1 MRDSPRGL
9 PALGIR
15 RPVLVA
21 VINLIIAIAGIA
33 ALLGVEVRELPD
45 VDRPRITVSAQYPGA
60 APETMDAEV
69 TREIEGAVARVS
81 GVRRISASS
90 EESSTR
96 VVVEFSADA
105 DLDSAAADIREA
117 VSRIERNLPDNVEQ
131 VNVIKADQDASPVVR
146 VAARGS
152 GLSLDALTRRVE
164 NDIIPALISLPGVA
178 DVRLY
183 GDRQRQLRVAVDPL
197 RLSAHGLSI
206 DSLRTRLE
214 QADLDI
220 PAGSFRASALELR
233 VRANAVLD
241 TPERVAAL
249 TLAPGLRLGDVAN
262 VFFSPAD
269 ARSQVQLNGEP
280 ILGLGIVRQAQSNTL
295 EISAAADAAITELN
309 RRFDAVEVV
318 KTSDDAVFIRG
329 AITEV
334 LITLVAA
341 TLIVIAAIWLFIGSP
356 RATLIPAITIPLA
369 LTGTIA
375 AIWLLGFSI
384 NLLTLLALVLATG
397 LVVDDAIVVL
407 ENIQRRQRMGL
418 GAGAA
423 ALLGTHQVFFAV
435 IATTAVLV
443 AVFVPISLLPS
454 TAGRLFREF
463 GVVLAV
469 AVTLSSFIALSLVP
483 ALAARF
489 LRPQDGRDDPS
500 SGGAVGRRLRRLGR
514 GLADFYAASLGRAL
528 AHPWLMGLVALLVLG
543 LAIQQ
548 FTRID
553 QTLLP
558 EEDRGLIYVVGNGPD
573 GAGLQYSQNQA
584 WRMQARLQPLV
595 DSGEVTRL
603 FTIAGR
609 WDPNRILIVAPLAP
623 WSERERSEQ
632 AIADDARAALADL
645 PGVNIRVGSPNSLGL
660 RGVGSGLEVSLL
672 GSDYERLY
680 AAAQSFSRAL
690 EDEVDGL
697 SQARIDYSP
706 TQPQVRVDIDRERA
720 AALNVPVEDLADT
733 LEAMISGLEIADLNI
748 DDRAIP
754 LRLESTSGRVNQP
767 SDLGNLRIRSEDG
780 QFVALSSLVSLRE
793 EGVAAELDRE
803 AQRRAVSID
812 LAVDDGYPLQAAV
825 SDLRALADETLPAG
839 IGLITR
845 GEAETLEET
854 RQEVMIT
861 YALALLIV
869 LLVLAAQFESLM
881 SALVVML
888 TVPFGLAAAVFAL
901 VLSGTSINVY
911 SQIGLIL
918 LIGLMAKNGI
928 LLVEFANQL
937 RDAGHDLREAALQ
950 SARVRLRPVAMTII
964 ATVLG
969 GLPLILS
976 GGAGAESR
984 AAIGWVVFGGLGL
997 AAVFTLYFTPA
1008 LYLLLARFARPRAAA
1023 EAALERELDQ
1033 PVSDSTSAIDGNA
1046 RG

>member
-1 MRDSPRGL
+1 MTQTPRGL

-45 VDRPRITVSAQYPGA
+45 VDRPRITVSAQFPGA

-96 VVVEFSADA
+96 VVVEFSADV
-105 DLDSAAADIREA
+105 DLDGAAADVREA
-117 VSRIERNLPDNVEQ
+117 VSRVERRLPDAVEQ

-146 VAARGS
+146 VAARGN
-152 GLSLDALTRRVE
+152 GLSLDDLTRRVE
-164 NDIIPALISLPGVA
+164 TDIIPALVSLPGVA

-183 GDRQRQLRVAVDPL
+183 GDRERQLRVAVEPL
-197 RLSAHGLSI
+197 KLTAHGL
-206 DSLRTRLE
+206 DTADVVARLE
-214 QADLDI
+214 SADLDI
-220 PAGSFRASALELR
+220 PAGSFRDAPLELR
-233 VRANAVLD
+233 VRANAALQ
-241 TPERVAAL
+241 TPERVAAI
-249 TLAPGLRLGDVAN
+249 TLAPGLRLGDVAR
-262 VFFSPAD
+262 VFFAPAD

-295 EISAAADAAITELN
+295 EISTAAQTAIDTLN
-309 RRFDAVEVV
+309 QRFDDVELV

-334 LITLVAA
+334 LITLAAA
-341 TLIVIAAIWLFIGSP
+341 TLIVVATIWLFIGSP

-375 AIWLLGFSI
+375 AIWLLGFSV

-418 GAGAA
+418 QAGAA

-469 AVTLSSFIALSLVP
+469 AVGLSSFIALSLVP
-483 ALAARF
+483 GLAARI
-489 LRPQDGRDDPS
+489 LRPDDAPS
-500 SGGAVGRRLRRLGR
+500 NPTRGLGAALRRIGHGIAGGYAR
-514 GLADFYAASLGRAL
+514 SLARAL
-528 AHPWLMGLVALLVLG
+528 AHPVFMALAGLLVLG
-543 LAIQQ
+543 SAAYQ
-548 FTRID
+548 FTQID

-573 GAGLQYSQNQA
+573 GAGLRYSQNQA
-584 WRMQARLQPLV
+584 WRMQDRLQPLV
-595 DSGEVTRL
+595 DSGEISRL

-609 WDPNRILIVAPLAP
+609 WDPNRILIVAPLAD
-623 WSERERSEQ
+623 WSARARGEQ
-632 AIADDARAALADL
+632 AIAADVREALADL
-645 PGVNIRVGSPNSLGL
+645 PGVDIRVGSPNSLGL

-672 GSDYERLY
+672 GNDYDRLY
-680 AAAQSFSRAL
+680 AAAQSLNRAI
-690 EDEVDGL
+690 DESIEGL
-697 SQARIDYSP
+697 GRGRIDYSP
-706 TQPQVRVDIDRERA
+706 TQPQVRVAIDRQRA
-720 AALNVPVEDLADT
+720 EALDVPIEDLAQT
-733 LEAMISGLEIADLNI
+733 LETMISGLEIVDLNI

-754 LRLESTSGRVNQP
+754 LRLESTSREVNQP
-767 SDLGNLRIRSEDG
+767 DDLGNLRIRSEQG
-780 QFVALSSLVSLRE
+780 EWVALSTLVRLRD

-803 AQRRAVSID
+803 AQRRAISID
-812 LAVDDGYPLQAAV
+812 LAIDDGYPLQTAV
-825 SDLRALADETLPAG
+825 TDLRALADETLPEG

-854 RQEVMIT
+854 RQEVLLT
-861 YALALLIV
+861 YGLALLIV

-881 SALVVML
+881 SAVVVML

-901 VLSGTSINVY
+901 ALSGTSINIY

-937 RDAGHDLREAALQ
+937 RDAGRSLHDAALE
-950 SARVRLRPVAMTII
+950 SAQVRLRPVSMTII

-969 GLPLILS
+969 GLPLILGS
-976 GGAGAESR
+976 GAGAESR
-984 AAIGWVVFGGLGL
+984 AAIGWVVFGGLGM
-997 AAVFTLYFTPA
+997 AALFTLYFTP
-1008 LYLLLARFARPRAAA
+1008 LIYWLLARFARPRAAA

-1033 PVSDSTSAIDGNA
+1033 PVSESTSAIDGSEN
-1046 RG
+1046 R

>member
-1 MRDSPRGL
+1 MTGAPRGL

-33 ALLGVEVRELPD
+33 ALRGVEVRELPD
-45 VDRPRITVSAQYPGA
+45 VDRPRITVSATFPGA

-69 TREIEGAVARVS
+69 TREIEGAVARVA

-105 DLDSAAADIREA
+105 DLDSAAADVREA
-117 VSRIERNLPDNVEQ
+117 VSRVERSLPDNVDR

-164 NDIIPALISLPGVA
+164 TDIIPALVSLPGVA

-197 RLSAHGLSI
+197 RLSAHGLAVADLI
-206 DSLRTRLE
+206 TRLE
-214 QADLDI
+214 DTDLDI
-220 PAGSFRASALELR
+220 PAGSFRDSPLELR
-233 VRANAVLD
+233 VRANATVG
-241 TPERVAAL
+241 TPARIEAL
-249 TLAPGLRLGDVAN
+249 EVEPGLRLGDVAR

-269 ARSQVQLNGEP
+269 ARSRVQLNGEP

-295 EISAAADAAITELN
+295 EISTAAEAAIEELN
-309 RRFDAVEVV
+309 RRYDDVDLV

-329 AITEV
+329 AISEV
-334 LITLVAA
+334 LITLIAA
-341 TLIVIAAIWLFIGSP
+341 TLIVVATIWLFIGSA

-418 GAGAA
+418 SAGAA

-454 TAGRLFREF
+454 TTGRLFREF
-463 GVVLAV
+463 GGVLAV
-469 AVTLSSFIALSLVP
+469 AVGLSSFIALSLVP
-483 ALAARF
+483 ALAARI
-489 LRPQDGRDDPS
+489 LRPADDIVSAAPSRGRVTGLRRI
-500 SGGAVGRRLRRLGR
+500 GGAISR
-514 GLADFYAASLGRAL
+514 FYSRSLGHSI
-528 AHPWLMGLVALLVLG
+528 AHPWLMALVGLLVLG
-543 LAIQQ
+543 LAAQQ

-573 GAGLQYSQNQA
+573 GAGLRYSQNQA

-595 DSGEVTRL
+595 DSGEISRL

-623 WSERERSEQ
+623 WSERERDERV
-632 AIADDARAALADL
+632 IAADVRAALADL
-645 PGVNIRVGSPNSLGL
+645 PGVNTRVGSPNSLGL
-660 RGVGSGLEVSLL
+660 RGAGSGLEVSLL
-672 GSDYERLY
+672 GNDYDRLY
-680 AAAQSFSRAL
+680 ASAQRLSRAI
-690 EDEVDGL
+690 EDDVDGL
-697 SQARIDYSP
+697 GSARIDYSP
-706 TQPQVRVDIDRERA
+706 TQPQLRVDIDRQRA
-720 AALNVPVEDLADT
+720 EALNVPIDGLAET
-733 LEAMISGLEIADLNI
+733 LETMISGLDIVDLNI

-754 LRLESTSGRVNQP
+754 LRLESSSRQVNSP
-767 SDLGNLRIRSEDG
+767 GDLANLRIQSDDG
-780 QFVALSSLVSLRE
+780 AMVPLSTLVSLHE

-803 AQRRAVSID
+803 AQRRAISID

-825 SDLRALADETLPAG
+825 ADLRTLADEDLPDG
-839 IGLITR
+839 VGLITR
-845 GEAETLEET
+845 GEAETLEES
-854 RQEVMIT
+854 RQEVFLT
-861 YALALLIV
+861 YGLALLIV
-869 LLVLAAQFESLM
+869 LLVLAAQFESVM
-881 SALVVML
+881 SAIVVML

-901 VLSGTSINVY
+901 ALSGTSINIY

-937 RDAGHDLREAALQ
+937 RDIGHSLREAALE
-950 SARVRLRPVAMTII
+950 SARVRLRPVSMTII
-964 ATVLG
+964 ATVFG
-969 GLPLILS
+969 GLPLILGS
-976 GGAGAESR
+976 GAGAESR
-984 AAIGWVVFGGLGL
+984 AAIGWVVFGGLGI
-997 AAVFTLYFTPA
+997 AALFTLYFTPA

-1023 EAALERELDQ
+1023 QAALDRELDQ
-1033 PVSDSTSAIDGNA
+1033 PVSDSTSAMEGSA
-1046 RG
+1046 SK

>member
-1 MRDSPRGL
+1 MRESPRGL

-105 DLDSAAADIREA
+105 DLDSAAADTREA

-146 VAARGS
+146 VAARGN

-197 RLSAHGLSI
+197 RLTAHGLTI
-206 DSLRTRLE
+206 ESLRTRLE

-220 PAGSFRASALELR
+220 PAGSFRASELELR
-233 VRANAVLD
+233 VRANAVLE

-295 EISAAADAAITELN
+295 VISAAADAAIAELN

-334 LITLVAA
+334 LITLAAA
-341 TLIVIAAIWLFIGSP
+341 TLIVIATIWLFIGSP

-369 LTGTIA
+369 LTGTVA

-435 IATTAVLV
+435 VATTAVLV

-489 LRPQDGRDDPS
+489 LRPDDGS
-500 SGGAVGRRLRRLGR
+500 AGASGAGAGTRRLR
-514 GLADFYAASLGRAL
+514 
-528 AHPWLMGLVALLVLG
+528 
-543 LAIQQ
+543 
-548 FTRID
+548 
-553 QTLLP
+553 
-558 EEDRGLIYVVGNGPD
+558 
-573 GAGLQYSQNQA
+573 
-584 WRMQARLQPLV
+584 
-595 DSGEVTRL
+595 
-603 FTIAGR
+603 
-609 WDPNRILIVAPLAP
+609 
-623 WSERERSEQ
+623 
-632 AIADDARAALADL
+632 
-645 PGVNIRVGSPNSLGL
+645 
-660 RGVGSGLEVSLL
+660 
-672 GSDYERLY
+672 
-680 AAAQSFSRAL
+680 
-690 EDEVDGL
+690 
-697 SQARIDYSP
+697 
-706 TQPQVRVDIDRERA
+706 
-720 AALNVPVEDLADT
+720 
-733 LEAMISGLEIADLNI
+733 
-748 DDRAIP
+748 
-754 LRLESTSGRVNQP
+754 
-767 SDLGNLRIRSEDG
+767 
-780 QFVALSSLVSLRE
+780 
-793 EGVAAELDRE
+793 
-803 AQRRAVSID
+803 
-812 LAVDDGYPLQAAV
+812 
-825 SDLRALADETLPAG
+825 
-839 IGLITR
+839 
-845 GEAETLEET
+845 
-854 RQEVMIT
+854 
-861 YALALLIV
+861 
-869 LLVLAAQFESLM
+869 
-881 SALVVML
+881 
-888 TVPFGLAAAVFAL
+888 
-901 VLSGTSINVY
+901 
-911 SQIGLIL
+911 
-918 LIGLMAKNGI
+918 
-928 LLVEFANQL
+928 
-937 RDAGHDLREAALQ
+937 
-950 SARVRLRPVAMTII
+950 
-964 ATVLG
+964 
-969 GLPLILS
+969 
-976 GGAGAESR
+976 
-984 AAIGWVVFGGLGL
+984 
-997 AAVFTLYFTPA
+997 
-1008 LYLLLARFARPRAAA
+1008 
-1023 EAALERELDQ
+1023 
-1033 PVSDSTSAIDGNA
+1033 
-1046 RG
+1046 